1 MVPTQRIFQDN
12 IIMTVHPSYACI
24 TIHLFVL
31 LFIMRTADDLRN
43 QLKSNI
49 DEHYKLLVPEI
60 RNGLVLYMNTDLANH
75 MQETVR
81 LVSMLVSEGDAN
93 FKALFQPITCLLTT
107 ALVCF

>member
-1 MVPTQRIFQDN
+1 M
-12 IIMTVHPSYACI
+12 HALPSI
-24 TIHLFVL
+24 L

-43 QLKSNI
+43 QLQIFKSNI